1 MTIKQ
6 QGGIFGRNPTFNDVT
21 VDGDL
26 VVDGGITVPADSISG
41 DAIDGGTPTT
51 DGITLQSASSPIQL
65 KDASDVRRW
74 LIQKGA
80 DDLFFY
86 RYNTSGGYAGNP
98 LTINS
103 TTGLST
109 FEGNIKMKTAGTGI
123 DFSAT
128 SGTGTSELF
137 DDYEE
142 GSFTPTL
149 TTDGTDFS
157 SVTYDAAVFGS
168 YTKVGNVVHIQLLM
182 QTDAVTKGSASGNV
196 IIGGLPF
203 TADGTS
209 PLAVATSKDWLANHP
224 TRAYVAD
231 GATTISLLTNAN
243 NTADDSTV
251 VVADVKTLGND
262 NTLRLAGTY
271 RAS

>member
-6 QGGIFGRNPTFNDVT
+6 QGGIFGRNPTFNDLT
-21 VDGDL
+21 AGS
-26 VVDGGITVPADSISG
+26 GSSIEGSG
-41 DAIDGGTPTT
+41 DNVTFSVDRT
-51 DGITLQSASSPIQL
+51 
-65 KDASDVRRW
+65 DASTAGALVLRAANGNLSIDSD
-74 LIQKGA
+74 GA
-80 DDLFFY
+80 DKDILIRTGGSTERARFY
-86 RYNTSGGYAGNP
+86 GDSGNFSIKGN
-98 LTINS
+98 LIVDS
-103 TTGLST
+103 GQ
-109 FEGNIKMKTAGTGI
+109 GI

-137 DDYEE
+137 SDYEE

-157 SVTYDAAVFGS
+157 SVTYDGAVFGS
-168 YTKVGNVVHIQLLM
+168 YTKVGNVVHIQLFM

-209 PLAVATSKDWLANHP
+209 PLAVATSTDWLANYP

-231 GATTISLLTNAN
+231 GATTISLLTNATN
-243 NTADDSTV
+243 PADDSNIA
-251 VVADVKTLGND
+251 VADVKTFGND
-262 NTLRLAGTY
+262 NTLRLSGTY